1 MHAQALPGDL
11 TRAHL
16 VTLSRPQSSPN
27 PMSRKCTAVSDVF
40 SKSELWK
47 RDPKQGAQGKKK
59 PWTAQAQ
66 HRHILPVAMANAF
79 EGPRTQRLR
88 SLALGFCLAD
98 MPASGTTIRT
108 VILILLVIIVGIN
121 MIVKRT
127 VELIIVIITI
137 IKIQIVIWVPQVYS
151 QGIEF
156 GHGQS

>member
-1 MHAQALPGDL
+1 
-11 TRAHL
+11 
-16 VTLSRPQSSPN
+16 
-27 PMSRKCTAVSDVF
+27 
-40 SKSELWK
+40 
-47 RDPKQGAQGKKK
+47 
-59 PWTAQAQ
+59 
-66 HRHILPVAMANAF
+66 MANAF

-127 VELIIVIITI
+127 VELIIVIII
-137 IKIQIVIWVPQVYS
+137 IILKIQMVIWVPQVYS

-156 GHGQS
+156 GHGQSYSESLSVAVG